1 MLTDMLPLGQ
11 QVTVW
16 GDYGSGDR
24 GGERSRGDRMDKK
37 TFMGMA
43 QIALDDLDLGR
54 IVIGWYKLFSP
65 TIIVNTAS
73 QDPNMMQDQR

>member
-1 MLTDMLPLGQ
+1 M
-11 QVTVW
+11 
-16 GDYGSGDR
+16 
-24 GGERSRGDRMDKK
+24 EKK

-73 QDPNMMQDQR
+73 QDPAMMQDQR